1 MAHNVNSNAVVA
13 GKVHTIQGVECVKWN
28 ADSFVHETLTA
39 ERFKELSGNDISF
52 LKEWAVNR
60 YPIFCN
66 DWMLT
71 CIASHIGNDGV
82 HSVQFLV
89 NNAVVP
95 LLTNTFGGMLLTAQN
110 GTVSCEIVNIP

>member
-13 GKVHTIQGVECVKWN
+13 G
-28 ADSFVHETLTA
+28 
-39 ERFKELSGNDISF
+39 
-52 LKEWAVNR
+52 
-60 YPIFCN
+60 
-66 DWMLT
+66 
-71 CIASHIGNDGV
+71 NDGVHSV

-95 LLTNTFGGMLLTAQN
+95 LLTHTFGGMLLTAQN